1 MRNALNVVTSWVS
14 THPGT
19 ALLLGVGA
27 FLAVL
32 VL

>member
-1 MRNALNVVTSWVS
+1 MMNYWNSAVSWVS

-19 ALLLGVGA
+19 ALLLGFGA